1 MKPAAKIAVGCTAAA
16 AVTAAAALTGQLIT
30 HTLINTALNR
40 KEPAIMKNA
49 MEKISRFGYT
59 PELTRQLEQA
69 SANLRSQPIE
79 TVTVDTHDGIRLVGH
94 WYPHPTPK
102 RVLIAMHGW
111 RSSWDHDFG
120 MISPFWHDSECSV
133 LYPDQRA
140 QNNSEGEFMGFG
152 ILERYDCLDWI
163 RWVVEHCGKD
173 IPIYLCGIS
182 MGATSV
188 MMASALEM
196 PPSVKGIIADSGYTS
211 LHEIWKHVVKDNL
224 HLSYG
229 LRGHHANGLCK
240 KKISIGSKDYSTTQA
255 LKDSHR
261 PVLFIHGTADNFVP
275 VEMTYENYLACKP
288 PKRLLIVPGADH
300 GMSYVVDKDRYEA
313 AARQFWLEYDNRD
326 FGTHQ

>member
-1 MKPAAKIAVGCTAAA
+1 MKKSTMLALGCGAAA
-16 AVTAAAALTGQLIT
+16 AGALGGNVIT
-30 HTLINTALNR
+30 HTLINTALDR

-49 MEKISRFGYT
+49 MEKISGFGYT
-59 PELTRQLEQA
+59 KELSELIRVSGER
-69 SANLRSQPIE
+69 LRAQPIE
-79 TVTVDTHDGIRLVGH
+79 RVTVTTHDGITLVGH
-94 WYPHPTPK
+94 WYPHKNPR

-120 MISPFWHDSECSV
+120 AISPFWHDSECSV
-133 LYPDQRA
+133 LYPDQRG
-140 QNNSEGEFMGFG
+140 QNESGGEHMGFG

-188 MMASALEM
+188 MMASALNM

-211 LHEIWKHVVKDNL
+211 LHEIWKHVVRDNL

-229 LRGHHANGLCK
+229 IRGHIAHGLCK
-240 KKISIGSKDYSTTQA
+240 KKISIGSKDYSTVQA
-255 LKDSHR
+255 LKESR
-261 PVLFIHGTADNFVP
+261 LPVLFIHGTADSFVP
-275 VEMTYENYLACKP
+275 VEMTYENYQACKP

-300 GMSYVVDKDRYEA
+300 GMSYIADRERYEA
-313 AARQFWLEYDNRD
+313 ASRQFWLDFDGVNR
-326 FGTHQ
+326 